1 MELTLHVE
9 LTQEQYDDLMARS
22 FDAITNRSEVKQAL
36 SNIII
41 SNMKDYLD
49 RWFEQNG
56 QDCVYKIFHISD
68 YSWDRNKAAE
78 DLTKQLVMETSEK
91 YKDHIHDHIV
101 HAMQKMIEK
110 VPLEKIV
117 ASVLTQY
124 IVKGVF
130 SGMKEWTEQ
139 VSVMGSQIESNFNNL
154 KGVLTNPDIL
164 QTIYVPPYGD
174 NPADTNI

>member
-9 LTQEQYDDLMARS
+9 LTQEQYDDLMSRS
-22 FDAITNRSEVKQAL
+22 FDAITDRSEVKQAL

-49 RWFEQNG
+49 RWFEQYG
-56 QDCVYKIFHISD
+56 KECIYKIFHISD
-68 YSWDRNKAAE
+68 YSWNKNKAAE

-117 ASVLTQY
+117 ASILTQY
-124 IVKGVF
+124 IVQGVF
-130 SGMKEWTEQ
+130 SGMKGWTEQ
-139 VSVMGSQIESNFNNL
+139 VTAMGTQIEDNFSNL
-154 KGVLTNPDIL
+154 KSVLANPDIL
-164 QTIYVPPYGD
+164 HTIYVPPYTD
-174 NPADTNI
+174 SPAETNI

>member
-9 LTQEQYDDLMARS
+9 LTQEQYDDLMSRS
-22 FDAITNRSEVKQAL
+22 FDAITDRSEVKQAL
-36 SNIII
+36 SNIIV

-56 QDCVYKIFHISD
+56 QDCVYKVFHLSD

-78 DLTKQLVMETSEK
+78 DLTKKLVLDTSEE
-91 YKDHIHDHIV
+91 YKDCIHDHIV

-117 ASVLTQY
+117 ASILTQY

-130 SGMKEWTEQ
+130 SGMNSWTEQ
-139 VSVMGSQIESNFNNL
+139 VSAMGIQIESNFDNL
-154 KGVLTNPDIL
+154 KSVLSNPDIL
-164 QTIYVPPYGD
+164 HTIYVPPYGD
-174 NPADTNI
+174 SPAETNI